1 MEIFLPYLVVALFL
15 GVATRIGTVS
25 LDESMFV
32 LTIPIEF
39 FFLQKLSVF
48 LLACVM

>member
-1 MEIFLPYLVVALFL
+1 MMFLSSLVFALVL
-15 GVATRIGTVS
+15 GIATRIGTIF
-25 LDESMFV
+25 LHESMLV

-48 LLACVM
+48 LLAFIM